1 MLSLSYLR
9 KKGGET
15 KMWHSKKFIVV
26 TVLAVVLLSGSIVG
40 VALAANNG
48 DDTQTKAPSEDILG
62 KVCAIYQQKT
72 GIAIDQEALKA
83 AFAQAQSEMQK
94 EREQARLQDLVEQ
107 GKITQEQADKY
118 LEWWQSRPDV
128 PVGFGPGGH
137 GGFPGIGRQ
146 CAPPP
151 AE

>member
-1 MLSLSYLR
+1 
-9 KKGGET
+9 
-15 KMWHSKKFIVV
+15 MWQSKKFIIV

-40 VALAANNG
+40 IALAANNG
-48 DDTQTKAPSEDILG
+48 DDTQAKAPGEDILG

-72 GIAIDQEALKA
+72 GVAIDQEALKA

-107 GKITQEQADKY
+107 GKITQEQADTYQK
-118 LEWWQSRPDV
+118 WWDAKPDV
-128 PVGFGPGGH
+128 PVGFGLPGH
-137 GGFPGIGRQ
+137 GGFRGMGGPP

-151 AE
+151 SE

>member
-1 MLSLSYLR
+1 
-9 KKGGET
+9 
-15 KMWHSKKFIVV
+15 MWHSKKFIVV

-72 GIAIDQEALKA
+72 GVAIDQEALKA

-118 LEWWQSRPDV
+118 SEWWQSRPDV
-128 PVGFGPGGH
+128 PVGFGLPGH
-137 GGFPGIGRQ
+137 GGFRGMGGPP

-151 AE
+151 SE

>member
-1 MLSLSYLR
+1 
-9 KKGGET
+9 
-15 KMWHSKKFIVV
+15 MWQSKKFIIV

-48 DDTQTKAPSEDILG
+48 DDTQAKAPAEDILG

-72 GIAIDQEALKA
+72 GVAIDQEALKA

-94 EREQARLQDLVEQ
+94 EREKAHLQDLVDQ
-107 GKITQEQADKY
+107 GKITQEQADEY
-118 LEWWQSRPDV
+118 LKWWQSKPDV
-128 PVGFGPGGH
+128 PVGFGFPGH
-137 GGFPGIGRQ
+137 GGFPGKGGP
-146 CAPPP
+146 CVPPP

>member
-1 MLSLSYLR
+1 
-9 KKGGET
+9 
-15 KMWHSKKFIVV
+15 MWHSKKFIIV
-26 TVLAVVLLSGSIVG
+26 TVLAVVLLSGSIVS

-48 DDTQTKAPSEDILG
+48 DTQAKAPGEDMLG

-72 GIAIDQEALKA
+72 GVAIDQEALKA
-83 AFAQAQSEMQK
+83 AFTQAQSELQK
-94 EREQARLQDLVEQ
+94 EREQSRLQDLVEQ
-107 GKITQEQADKY
+107 GKITQEQADQY

-137 GGFPGIGRQ
+137 GGFPGMGRQ